1 MSSTG
6 ELIRNA
12 RRKKEL
18 SQEELARAIGSTKSA
33 ISRYESGK
41 RQPEFDQIRRIANA
55 LDVTVSYLLG
65 WDIAEDR
72 LRKAG
77 LSVDDLAEEL
87 GLTRQTLFEILDSD
101 SPEATPKIIRAA
113 TLLAADVEQQR
124 NAIVKRIKDRLAGL
138 QTPVDR
144 IYAAV
149 RQMDVDGQNKVADY
163 AEDILP
169 RYRAETVPQAPPQSS
184 EGTDTTQ
191 DLTGSDEAQSPPDE

>member
-65 WDIAEDR
+65 WDTTEDR
-72 LRKAG
+72 LHNTG
-77 LSVDDLAEEL
+77 LSIEDVAAEMGIPTQKIIDAL
-87 GLTRQTLFEILDSD
+87 HSD
-101 SPEATPKIIRAA
+101 APEAMSIIVRVA
-113 TLLAADVEQQR
+113 TLLVDDVERQK
-124 NAIVKRIKDRLAGL
+124 NAIVNRIKDGLAGL

-144 IYAAV
+144 IYLAV
-149 RQMDVDGQNKVADY
+149 QQMNEDGQNKVADY

-169 RYRAETVPQAPPQSS
+169 RYRNQDAPQPPPQSS

-191 DLTGSDEAQSPPDE
+191 DLTGSDEAQSPSDE

>member
-1 MSSTG
+1 MSSMG

-12 RRKKEL
+12 RQKKKL
-18 SQEELARAIGSTKSA
+18 SQEELANAIGSTKSA

-41 RQPEFDQIRRIANA
+41 RKPEFDQIQRIANV

-65 WDIAEDR
+65 WDTAKDR
-72 LRKAG
+72 LHDAG
-77 LSVDDLAEEL
+77 LSIDDLAAEL
-87 GLTRQTLFEILDSD
+87 GITRQTLLDILNSD
-101 SPEATPKIIRAA
+101 SSDATPKIIRAA

-124 NAIVKRIKDRLAGL
+124 DAIVKRIGDGLAGL

-149 RQMDVDGQNKVADY
+149 WRMNEDGQNKVADY

-169 RYRAETVPQAPPQSS
+169 SYRAEPAPQSPPQTS
-184 EGTDTTQ
+184 EGTDT
-191 DLTGSDEAQSPPDE
+191 A